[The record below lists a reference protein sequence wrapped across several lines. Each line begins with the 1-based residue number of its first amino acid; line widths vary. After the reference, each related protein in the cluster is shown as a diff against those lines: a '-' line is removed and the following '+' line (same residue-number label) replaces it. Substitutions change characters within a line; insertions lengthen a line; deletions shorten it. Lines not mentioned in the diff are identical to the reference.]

1 MGLQIIN
8 KDIDIENTARA
19 YGGGVRRGLEVRHF
33 LNYSVEK
40 AARNY
45 APGKPD
51 ATIFGEPTLGGGG
64 SYLQC
69 KSLSH
74 FLQSQWQEP
83 FGGTV
88 IIVART
94 LDTAADNATRPCL
107 FGTASSLPL
116 LSDGT
121 AISGFSLLRLSAANT
136 VAFNATRGDESANAS
151 HTALIS
157 WTPSNWTAFV
167 CTAPAGV
174 GQNTILN
181 ATSGTTVVSSTPAAA
196 ARYPSRAAMRWGSG
210 YSALAGTNE
219 IMMVFGWSVVLSS
232 DEIATE
238 LALAR
243 AYALRKYGYTF

>member
-19 YGGGVRRGLEVRHF
+19 FGGGVRRGLEARHF
-33 LNYSVEK
+33 CNHSVEK

-88 IIVART
+88 LIVCRT
-94 LDTAADNATRPCL
+94 LDTAADNSTRPCFL
-107 FGTASSLPL
+107 GTSNSLPL
-116 LSDGT
+116 LSDGA
-121 AISGFSLLRLSAANT
+121 AISGFDLPRLSSSNT
-136 VAFNATRGDESANAS
+136 IAFRATRGDDVSNNS
-151 HTALIS
+151 HSALIA
-157 WTPSNWTAFV
+157 WTPGTWTAFV

-181 ATSGTTVVSSTPAAA
+181 ATTNTTVVSSTPADAP
-196 ARYPSRAAMRWGSG
+196 RFPSRAVMRWGSG
-210 YSALAGTNE
+210 YTALAGTNE

-232 DEIATE
+232 GEIATE